1 MSRRAG
7 FTLIELLV
15 AITVTA
21 TVLLLAHALFG
32 AVELGARRA
41 QEGYAEIES
50 RATDIAWMAEV
61 FRAVE
66 IGRSGDGAFDG
77 SASAVAFTGYTRTPA
92 GWPERRRI
100 TLRAAS
106 GRLLM
111 IAGPDTLVRWQGV
124 DRMSI
129 DYLLEPGADARWVNE
144 WHSPVSAPLAVRLR
158 LLEGSRVDTLLFLI
172 GARG

>member
-7 FTLIELLV
+7 FTIIELLV
-15 AITVTA
+15 AIAVTG

-32 AVELGARRA
+32 AVDLGARRTE
-41 QEGYAEIES
+41 EGYDEIES
-50 RATDIAWMAEV
+50 TATDIAWMAEV

-66 IGRSGDGAFDG
+66 IGRPGDGAFDG
-77 SASAVAFTGYTRTPA
+77 SASAVAFTGYARTPA

-100 TLRAAS
+100 GLHAGS

-111 IAGPDTLVRWQGV
+111 TAGPDTLVLWQGV
-124 DRMSI
+124 EGISI
-129 DYLLEPGADARWVNE
+129 DYLLEPGADVRWVNE
-144 WHSPVSAPLAVRLR
+144 WHSPVSVPLAVRLR
-158 LLEGSRVDTLLFLI
+158 LRDGSRVDTMLFLI

>member
-1 MSRRAG
+1 MTRRAG

-15 AITVTA
+15 AIAVTA

-41 QEGYAEIES
+41 EESYTGIEREVA
-50 RATDIAWMAEV
+50 RASWMAEV
-61 FRAVE
+61 FRSVE
-66 IGRSGDGAFDG
+66 IGRPGDGAFDG
-77 SASAVAFTGYTRTPA
+77 SASSVAFSGYARTPA

-100 TLRAAS
+100 ALHAAL

-111 IAGPDTLVRWQGV
+111 TAGSDTLVLWQGV
-124 DRMSI
+124 DGMSF
-129 DYLLEPGADARWVNE
+129 DYLLEPGADVRWVNE

-158 LLEGSRVDTLLFLI
+158 LLEGSHVDTLLLLI